1 MDHEIL
7 QNRHPVPHRVGK
19 SPAQSVVE
27 FMDEE
32 KNRRRHTPHGSSS
45 SRTGTRTSSPNLVT
59 SYPSPASRSRS
70 YRAIGTLIAPIRRL
84 DGILQDLLNYKLDAK
99 SASLTAPKLARMLH
113 EDAGEDKKQLNTVIF
128 IHHLARNQAMRQGLV
143 TCPQLI
149 HELVRTLQ
157 TTASSEL
164 QTETALTLQL
174 LAKTNSGALLL
185 YDELSIPALV
195 KMLRHPSEVIYTTAL
210 YILNQLMWHLP
221 DSSRPEV
228 RGCDGHLLL
237 AELLRDDRLTDPD
250 WLVICVDAI
259 RMTVYK
265 NNETKLALLDS
276 NLHPDLIRLLR
287 TYSNNSK
294 VAYNIAR
301 LIKVLGTCNENKV
314 RLVECGAVEA
324 LTPLLQ
330 SASGV
335 LQLETLWGLRNLSD
349 HAFHLTSTK
358 SLLLL
363 LIQLLASQDEN
374 VSICAAG
381 CLCNLT
387 CQNAH
392 NKDLV
397 VENGGVKLLCQLLNL
412 NSQRQE
418 ISEPICSALRHVTH
432 RSPHAQSA
440 IYEIRQENT
449 FPTIASILA
458 NSEGLSAF
466 PLIKSIVGLVRN
478 LATDEE
484 SRAQLRSCG
493 VTRLLARALKQT
505 YELIREHMNPLDSQ
519 DETEVD
525 PTSMDLT
532 DCIEGVR
539 LDELL
544 ELCLAALQLM
554 AKDNTAQTELV
565 HTAGFL
571 TIVVQ
576 LLYSQSQSLQRAAA
590 AFLSQLS
597 TSASGASAIEQEGA
611 CPRLTELIQSNNEYI
626 AAYSAAVLHRITRD
640 KPEQYRRRLSL
651 ELRQALFDGGLVID
665 APPANDESSRV
676 SGSVVHSRQH
686 SRNSFTAAQRSRS
699 DSLMDKSW
707 VDLSG
712 SRSRSRRSHYAIS
725 SMDQ

>member
-1 MDHEIL
+1 MEHEIL
-7 QNRHPVPHRVGK
+7 QTRHSVPLRIGK

-27 FMDEE
+27 FMDEQQE
-32 KNRRRHTPHGSSS
+32 RKRRTPHESVS
-45 SRTGTRTSSPNLVT
+45 SRTGTRASSTDLGA
-59 SYPSPASRSRS
+59 SYPVPASRSHGCQ
-70 YRAIGTLIAPIRRL
+70 AIGTLIAPIRKL
-84 DGILQDLLNYKLDAK
+84 DAILQDLLNYKLDAK
-99 SASLTAPKLARMLH
+99 SGALTAPKLARMLH
-113 EDAGEDKKQLNTVIF
+113 GDAGQDEKQLNTVIF

-143 TCPQLI
+143 ICPQLI
-149 HELVRTLQ
+149 QELVRTLQ

-164 QTETALTLQL
+164 QTEAALTLQL

-185 YDELSIPALV
+185 YEELSIPILV
-195 KMLRHPSEVIYTTAL
+195 KMLRHPSDVIYTTAL

-221 DSSRPEV
+221 DSSRAEV
-228 RGCDGHLLL
+228 RACDGHLLL
-237 AELLRDDRLTDPD
+237 TELLRDDRITDPD

-276 NLHPDLIRLLR
+276 NLHSDLIRLLR

-301 LIKVLGTCNENKV
+301 LIKVLSTCNRNKA

-330 SASGV
+330 STSDV

-363 LIQLLASQDEN
+363 LIQSLASQDEN

-392 NKDLV
+392 NKGLV

-440 IYEIRQENT
+440 IYEIREENT
-449 FPTIASILA
+449 FPTLASILA
-458 NSEGLSAF
+458 NSEGPSAL

-484 SRAQLRSCG
+484 SRVQLRTCG

-505 YELIREHMNPLDSQ
+505 YEIIRERMIPLEGQ
-519 DETEVD
+519 DESDVD
-525 PTSMDLT
+525 PSSVNWA

-544 ELCLAALQLM
+544 ELCLAALQVM
-554 AKDNTAQTELV
+554 AKDDTAQTELV

-571 TIVVQ
+571 TVVVQ
-576 LLYSQSQSLQRAAA
+576 LLYSQSESLQRAAA

-626 AAYSAAVLHRITRD
+626 GKSYIIFNHSLF
-640 KPEQYRRRLSL
+640 RL
-651 ELRQALFDGGLVID
+651 
-665 APPANDESSRV
+665 
-676 SGSVVHSRQH
+676 
-686 SRNSFTAAQRSRS
+686 
-699 DSLMDKSW
+699 
-707 VDLSG
+707 
-712 SRSRSRRSHYAIS
+712 
-725 SMDQ
+725 